1 MAGGRP
7 GDSGSI
13 PAARG
18 TATQGSGAV
27 GWPWGLR
34 ATFGGPEPWDGAVGA
49 GLRPSALRG
58 GTQAVASR
66 GGTGQHKESHEAVAS
81 AWPCPCPPRGA
92 GEVTQGCPQHP
103 NLHQL
108 WRTWRGGQGEL
119 LLPG

>member
-27 GWPWGLR
+27 GWPWGLG
-34 ATFGGPEPWDGAVGA
+34 ATFGGPEPRDGAVGA

-58 GTQAVASR
+58 GHRRWPRVVAR
-66 GGTGQHKESHEAVAS
+66 DGTKRATRQWHQPGRARVPPGVLGG
-81 AWPCPCPPRGA
+81 
-92 GEVTQGCPQHP
+92 
-103 NLHQL
+103 
-108 WRTWRGGQGEL
+108 
-119 LLPG
+119 